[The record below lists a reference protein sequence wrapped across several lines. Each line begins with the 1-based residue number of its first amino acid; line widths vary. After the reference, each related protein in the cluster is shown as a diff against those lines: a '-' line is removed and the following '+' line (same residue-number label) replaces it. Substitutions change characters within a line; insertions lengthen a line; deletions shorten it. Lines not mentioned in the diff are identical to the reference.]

1 MPHPGAWTGISPR
14 LKGTTMN
21 RMDDR
26 DGWIWLD
33 GDWLPWR
40 DARVHVLT
48 HTLHYGYGC
57 FEGIRAYATAEGP
70 RLFRLDDHLR
80 RLEDSCRILAIDL
93 PWPRAEIAAAC
104 REAVQRNGLAS
115 AYLRPLVFL
124 GSEKMGVD
132 PAGAASRLM
141 IAAWT
146 WGAYLGGKALEN
158 GIKVRVSSYA
168 RHHVNVQMCR
178 AKAVSAYANSILA
191 VREARRDGYD
201 EALLLDTDGFVAEGS
216 GENLFMVRDGRLYE
230 PQTTSA
236 LDGITR
242 RSVHVL
248 AGELGLAVEARPLT
262 RDELYCADEVF
273 LTGTAAEVTP
283 VVEIDRRPVGNARPG
298 PLTRQLQAA
307 YLAAV
312 RGEDP
317 LHREWLTAV

>member
-1 MPHPGAWTGISPR
+1 MAPT
-14 LKGTTMN
+14 
-21 RMDDR
+21 MDDR

-40 DARVHVLT
+40 EARVHVLT

-57 FEGIRAYATAEGP
+57 FEGIRAYETAGGP
-70 RLFRLDDHLR
+70 AIFRLDEHLR

-93 PWPRAEIAAAC
+93 PRPRREIAAAC
-104 REAVQRNGLAS
+104 REALSRNRLAS
-115 AYLRPLVFL
+115 GYIRPLVFL

-132 PAGAASRLM
+132 PAGAQSRLM
-141 IAAWT
+141 VAAWP
-146 WGAYLGGKALEN
+146 WGAYLGDKAIAE
-158 GIKVRVSSYA
+158 GIRVRVSSYA

-178 AKAVSAYANSILA
+178 AKAISTYANSILA

-216 GENLFMVRDGRLYE
+216 GENVFLVRDGQLYE

-242 RSVHVL
+242 RTVHAL
-248 AGELGLAVEARPLT
+248 AADLGMAVVAKPIT

-283 VVEIDRRPVGNARPG
+283 VVEVDRRPVGDGRPG
-298 PLTRQLQAA
+298 PLTRRLQAA
-307 YLAAV
+307 YFAAV
-312 RGEDP
+312 RGEDERHP
-317 LHREWLTAV
+317 EWLTRL